1 MTNTSTTSG
10 GGRRDPE
17 AVLRELGIELQKPV
31 QRPPENPLISAARVG
46 NLVWLSG
53 HTSTMRGKVGR
64 DLTPEQGYEAG
75 RECAAGLLSS
85 LKAEIGD
92 LGKVRRV
99 VKLLSMV
106 NATDDFSAHPQVA
119 NGCSDVF
126 VKLWGENGKHCRSAV
141 GMASLPGN
149 VAVEVEAI
157 IEVE

>member
-1 MTNTSTTSG
+1 MANTSQG
-10 GGRRDPE
+10 AQGDPE
-17 AVLRELGIELQKPV
+17 AILRDLGIELQVPR
-31 QRPPENPLISAARVG
+31 QRPPDNPLISAARVG

-53 HTSTMRGKVGR
+53 HTSTLRGKLGR
-64 DLTPEQGYEAG
+64 DLTPDQGYEAG

-106 NATDDFSAHPQVA
+106 NATDDFSDHPRVA

-149 VAVEVEAI
+149 AAVEVEAI
-157 IEVE
+157 IEVK

>member
-1 MTNTSTTSG
+1 MSTIE
-10 GGRRDPE
+10 DK
-17 AVLRELGIELQKPV
+17 LRSLEIELTTPR
-31 QRPPENPLISAARVG
+31 QRPPENPLVSAVRVG

-53 HTSTMRGKVGR
+53 HTSRTKGKVGK
-64 DLTPEQGYEAG
+64 DLDADQGYQAA

-92 LGKVRRV
+92 LDRVKRV

-106 NATDDFSAHPQVA
+106 NATEDFTNHPHVA

-126 VKLWGENGKHCRSAV
+126 VALWGEAGKHTRSAV
-141 GMASLPGN
+141 GMAGLPGG

-157 IEVE
+157 VEVE